1 MDKKT
6 SENENNSPGQI
17 IFNQKSL
24 ARISGP
30 EELNDYVRVTTPSVW
45 IVLAAILLLVL
56 GILGWSILGTVPVH
70 EADGSVYE
78 VHPISFV
85 IN

>member
-6 SENENNSPGQI
+6 SENENTTQSKI
-17 IFNQKSL
+17 VFNQKSVG
-24 ARISGP
+24 RISGP

-56 GILGWSILGTVPVH
+56 GILGWSVFGTVPVH
-70 EADGSVYE
+70 DKDGSVYE
-78 VHPISFV
+78 VHPITFV